1 MLEDIRNHDPAPTPQ
16 ESEWI
21 AARVWAGVERALLLA
36 GFALVLGT
44 TASWLCDYQGD
55 SASFVV
61 TSASP
66 ARHPAGR

>member
-1 MLEDIRNHDPAPTPQ
+1 MLEDIRNHDPAPTAQ

-21 AARVWAGVERALLLA
+21 AFRLWAAVERALVLV
-36 GFALVLGT
+36 GIALVLGT

-61 TSASP
+61 TSAPS
-66 ARHPAGR
+66 AR

>member
-21 AARVWAGVERALLLA
+21 AAGLWAAAERLLLLA
-36 GFALVLGT
+36 GFALILGT
-44 TASWLCDYQGD
+44 TASWLCDYQGE

-61 TSASP
+61 TSEPS
-66 ARHPAGR
+66 AR

>member
-1 MLEDIRNHDPAPTPQ
+1 MLEDIRNHDPAPTAQ

-21 AARVWAGVERALLLA
+21 AVALWAAVERVLLLA

-44 TASWLCDYQGD
+44 TASWLCDYQGE

-61 TSASP
+61 TSTP
-66 ARHPAGR
+66 GAR

>member
-1 MLEDIRNHDPAPTPQ
+1 MLEDIRNHDPVPTAQ

-21 AARVWAGVERALLLA
+21 AVRLWAAVERVLLLA
-36 GFALVLGT
+36 GFALVLGA

-61 TSASP
+61 TSAPP
-66 ARHPAGR
+66 AR

>member
-1 MLEDIRNHDPAPTPQ
+1 MLEDIRNHDPAPSAQ

-21 AARVWAGVERALLLA
+21 GVGLWAAVERALLLA
-36 GFALVLGT
+36 GIALVLGT

-61 TSASP
+61 TSAPS
-66 ARHPAGR
+66 AR